1 MTLATVRA
9 RAALAVVAAVLCCVL
24 SGCAT
29 PRQDAAP
36 VSEPTPSA
44 TTPSVTSAPPTVSP
58 TPDSLIGNVPVAA
71 PTRLVLPAAGIDGPV
86 EEYTA
91 ADAEA
96 EGGVN
101 PAALDTISWY
111 SGVPNPMPGSDASN
125 TVYIFGHS
133 WIEPAVF
140 NGLKDLHAG
149 DRATIT
155 TSSGELVYAVDE
167 VITMAKPD
175 FTQDARVTA
184 VVPGRLAL
192 VTCYRPPGW
201 DPSSHAPD
209 NTVVF
214 LHLVEAHA
222 AG

>member
-9 RAALAVVAAVLCCVL
+9 RAAPAVVAA
-24 SGCAT
+24 
-29 PRQDAAP
+29 AP
-36 VSEPTPSA
+36 VLRPVGVCDTPTGRSA
-44 TTPSVTSAPPTVSP
+44 CLGSGRADSIRRPSAPPAASPSP
-58 TPDSLIGNVPVAA
+58 TPLIGDVPMAP

-91 ADAEA
+91 AEAEA

-111 SGVPNPMPGSDASN
+111 SGIPNPMPGSDAAN

-140 NGLKDLHAG
+140 NGLKALHAG

-155 TSSGELVYAVDE
+155 TTAGELVYEVDE
-167 VITMAKPD
+167 IITMAKPD

-214 LHLVEAHA
+214 LHLVEAHP

>member
-1 MTLATVRA
+1 V
-9 RAALAVVAAVLCCVL
+9 
-24 SGCAT
+24 G
-29 PRQDAAP
+29 
-36 VSEPTPSA
+36 SEATPSA
-44 TTPSVTSAPPTVSP
+44 TAPAPTASP
-58 TPDSLIGNVPVAA
+58 TPASLLGDVPVAV

-91 ADAEA
+91 VDAA
-96 EGGVN
+96 AVGGVN
-101 PAALDTISWY
+101 PAGLDTISWY
-111 SGVPNPMPGSDASN
+111 SGIPNPMPGSDATN

-140 NGLKDLHAG
+140 NALKGLHAG

-155 TSSGELVYAVDE
+155 TAKGDLVYEVDE
-167 VITMAKPD
+167 IIMMAKPD

-214 LHLVEAHA
+214 LHLVEASPA
-222 AG
+222 R

>member
-9 RAALAVVAAVLCCVL
+9 RAALALVAALLCCVL

-36 VSEPTPSA
+36 VSAPVEPTPSA
-44 TTPSVTSAPPTVSP
+44 TSAPPASPSP
-58 TPDSLIGNVPVAA
+58 TPLIGDVPMA
-71 PTRLVLPAAGIDGPV
+71 PPKRLALPAAGIDGPV

-91 ADAEA
+91 AEAEA

-111 SGVPNPMPGSDASN
+111 SGIPNPMPGSDAAN

-140 NGLKDLHAG
+140 NGLKALHAG
-149 DRATIT
+149 DRATLT
-155 TSSGELVYAVDE
+155 TTAGELVYEVDE
-167 VITMAKPD
+167 IITMAKPD

-214 LHLVEAHA
+214 LHLVEAHP